1 MTLPDGYKDTELGSI
16 PQDWDVAAVAE
27 VVQIT
32 TGSRNTQ
39 DKVEDG
45 EFPFF
50 VRSQTV
56 EKINSFSYDGEA
68 VLTAGDGVGT
78 GKIFHYING
87 PFDCHQRVYRMSG
100 FGEQM
105 DGFFFYKFFS
115 AAFYDRIMSMT
126 AKSSVDSVRREM
138 IADMEVPIPPIGEQK
153 AIAEALRDI
162 DDFIASLDAL
172 IAKKRDIK
180 QAAMQH
186 LLTGKTRLPGF
197 KAEWKVHSFANLF
210 TFLKSGSNSRSDLSA
225 DGEVCYVHYGDI
237 HAGSSARM
245 SALSLP
251 RIAAYKVSGLPR
263 VQTGDLIFA
272 DASEDYAGVG
282 KCVEM
287 MDCDGSEVVAGLHT
301 ILARGNPELLADGFK
316 GYIQM
321 MPDVRSALIR
331 IANGISVYGISKTG
345 MRPIQVRLP
354 GIEEQA
360 EIAAV
365 LMDMDTELDQLAVKR
380 AKAALLKDGMMQQL
394 LTGRIRLV

>member
-1 MTLPDGYKDTELGSI
+1 MTEDEGFKETTVGTI
-16 PQDWDVAAVAE
+16 PSDWEVAT
-27 VVQIT
+27 VVDIAHVT

-45 EFPFF
+45 QFPFF

-56 EKINSFSYDGEA
+56 ERIDSFSFDGEA

-87 PFDCHQRVYRMSG
+87 PFDCHQRVYRISDFTERMN
-100 FGEQM
+100 
-105 DGFFFYKFFS
+105 GFFFYKYFSTSFF
-115 AAFYDRIMSMT
+115 DRIMSMT

-138 IADMEVPIPPIGEQK
+138 IADMAVPVPPIKEQE
-153 AIAEALRDI
+153 AISFALKDI
-162 DDFIASLDAL
+162 DDLIASLDAL

-180 QAAMQH
+180 QAAMQQ

-197 KAEWKVHSFANLF
+197 DEGWKLQSFANIF
-210 TFLKSGSNSRSDLSA
+210 TFLKSGINSRSDLST
-225 DGEVCYVHYGDI
+225 DGEVSYVHYGDI
-237 HAGSSARM
+237 HACASPRM
-245 SALSLP
+245 SALNLP
-251 RIAAYKVSGLPR
+251 KIAASKVGGLPR
-263 VQTGDLIFA
+263 VKTGDLIFA

-282 KCVEM
+282 KSVEM
-287 MDCDGSEVVAGLHT
+287 VECEGRDVVSGLHT

-321 MPDVRSALIR
+321 LPDVKAALIR

-345 MRPIQVRLP
+345 MRPIEAYLP
-354 GIEEQA
+354 GKDEQSA
-360 EIAAV
+360 IARV
-365 LMDMDTELDQLAVKR
+365 LQDMDAELESLAEKR
-380 AKAALLKDGMMQQL
+380 GKAVGLKDGMMQQL

>member
-1 MTLPDGYKDTELGSI
+1 MEGYKDTELGPL
-16 PQDWDVAAVAE
+16 PQDWDVTVVAE

-45 EFPFF
+45 QFPFF

-56 EKINSFSYDGEA
+56 ERINSFSYDGEA

-100 FGEQM
+100 FGDRM
-105 DGFFFYKFFS
+105 DGFFFYKIFS
-115 AAFYDRIMSMT
+115 AEFYDRVMSMT

-138 IADMEVPIPPIGEQK
+138 IADMAVPVPPINEQK
-153 AIAEALRDI
+153 AIAKALHDI
-162 DDFIASLDAL
+162 DDLIASLDAL

-180 QAAMQH
+180 QAAMQQ

-197 KAEWKVHSFANLF
+197 EEEWQVYSFGTLF
-210 TFLKSGSNSRSDLSA
+210 TFLKNGSNSRSDLSSE
-225 DGEVCYVHYGDI
+225 GEVSYVHYGDI
-237 HAGSSARM
+237 HACASPRM
-245 SALSLP
+245 SAVTLP
-251 RIAAYKVSGLPR
+251 KIAASKVSGLPR
-263 VQTGDLIFA
+263 LRNGDLIFA

-282 KCVEM
+282 KSVEM
-287 MDCDGSEVVAGLHT
+287 VDCDDREVVAGLHT
-301 ILARGNPELLADGFK
+301 ILARGDDNLLADGFK
-316 GYIQM
+316 GYLQM
-321 MPDVRSALIR
+321 LPDVKAALVR

-345 MRPIQVRLP
+345 IRPIQISLP
-354 GIEEQA
+354 SKDEQSAIASVLIDMDA
-360 EIAAV
+360 EINEVAA
-365 LMDMDTELDQLAVKR
+365 KR
-380 AKAALLKDGMMQQL
+380 AKAESIKDGMMQQL